1 MTTRGHSPRSIA
13 AKQLQKVAESTSTDE
28 MFLMYRRD
36 AVAAGVALMLNAGQS
51 FAAPGSEPERYC
63 VEQML
68 KLASEESTPRDFD
81 SPNSVTDDADLFLSE
96 AALVLIWRGATT
108 SDIWSVLLRGVFG
121 YRYQTSEKIMRSV
134 YEHRSDV
141 RVRFRELATA
151 LLLWAVVRGP
161 ASAKSHRD
169 DPTVLRPYR
178 EMMIERFLRG
188 HFGSRQYSADYLLKL
203 NHRFTKHTLVGTP
216 NWEWHEQ
223 RVALMATN
231 PSMLGAR
238 NRLHRLESYIDLEAL
253 SHGFN
258 FLSLFEGLRAGDAP
272 VIRTFFQV
280 LMDLEMAIL
289 PNSPEADSDEF
300 QNQYG
305 FDDWLMPVAS
315 IYYATLPI
323 ADGLSTVAA
332 PIMSLGAGAH
342 HWITDFLK
350 AFFRYAPTL
359 CPTAEDLAARWNAL
373 ITFAA
378 GSPRWDP
385 EVVKLRYYLEQLY
398 RDLLGMSGHPSYAA
412 DKGISNALLLLRRE
426 LGEWCERW
434 LKDPDF
440 NAAFARFLSAAE
452 GEEILSFGLIRLAAA
467 LPAMQSR
474 RSRHRDLD
482 DALLAAV
489 QHIWKVETALVRTPG
504 EVSEAFRS
512 VLSYLTAR
520 LIPSAIDLQAKIAES

>member
-258 FLSLFEGLRAGDAP
+258 FLSLFEGLRAEDAP
-272 VIRTFFQV
+272 VIRTFF
-280 LMDLEMAIL
+280 
-289 PNSPEADSDEF
+289 
-300 QNQYG
+300 
-305 FDDWLMPVAS
+305 
-315 IYYATLPI
+315 I

-398 RDLLGMSGHPSYAA
+398 RDLFGMSGHPSYAA

-440 NAAFARFLSAAE
+440 AAAFARFLSAAE
-452 GEEILSFGLIRLAAA
+452 GKEILSFGLIRLAAA

-474 RSRHRDLD
+474 RSRHGDLD

-512 VLSYLTAR
+512 VVSYLTAR

>member
-1 MTTRGHSPRSIA
+1 
-13 AKQLQKVAESTSTDE
+13 
-28 MFLMYRRD
+28 
-36 AVAAGVALMLNAGQS
+36 
-51 FAAPGSEPERYC
+51 
-63 VEQML
+63 
-68 KLASEESTPRDFD
+68 
-81 SPNSVTDDADLFLSE
+81 
-96 AALVLIWRGATT
+96 
-108 SDIWSVLLRGVFG
+108 
-121 YRYQTSEKIMRSV
+121 
-134 YEHRSDV
+134 
-141 RVRFRELATA
+141 
-151 LLLWAVVRGP
+151 
-161 ASAKSHRD
+161 
-169 DPTVLRPYR
+169 
-178 EMMIERFLRG
+178 MIGRFLRG
-188 HFGSRQYSADYLLKL
+188 HFGSHQYSADYLLKL
-203 NHRFTKHTLVGTP
+203 NHRFANHTLAGTP

-238 NRLHRLESYIDLEAL
+238 NRLHRLESYIDLEVL

-258 FLSLFEGLRAGDAP
+258 FLSLFEGLRAEDAP

-350 AFFRYAPTL
+350 AFFLYAPTL

-398 RDLLGMSGHPSYAA
+398 RDLFGMSGHPSYAA
-412 DKGISNALLLLRRE
+412 DKDISKALLLLRRE

-440 NAAFARFLSAAE
+440 AAAFARFLSAAE
-452 GEEILSFGLIRLAAA
+452 GKEILSFGLIRLAAA

-474 RSRHRDLD
+474 RSRHGDLD
-482 DALLAAV
+482 DALLAEV
-489 QHIWKVETALVRTPG
+489 LPKEMNNMQFSNVLEKWKERVVDQCNGEKKKTLEKQYSLIRYYHDYRNALAHGMWDWDRTSP
-504 EVSEAFRS
+504 
-512 VLSYLTAR
+512 
-520 LIPSAIDLQAKIAES
+520 AKIKTTRIRKKEVISTHFTAADLGAC